1 MEFQND
7 HSSKVIADR
16 LSLAIELAMSWSA
29 KKDLRLVSCC
39 QWMTLIQGINVIS
52 QQISLAWRGF
62 QAILWVLLGCVPLR
76 PFDRFYEGLYLGLW
90 DFFRVNTNM
99 ISFCIVFGG

>member
-52 QQISLAWRGF
+52 HQMARLSSDSLGAFR
-62 QAILWVLLGCVPLR
+62 LCPPPPL
-76 PFDRFYEGLYLGLW
+76 
-90 DFFRVNTNM
+90 
-99 ISFCIVFGG
+99 